1 MPILN
6 QEDDHQISDVLLST
20 WEFDKVDRRGAK
32 ENKERWCCGFFG
44 NGYNIWNSTKIIDS
58 PEHIR

>member
-44 NGYNIWNSTKIIDS
+44 NGYNIWNSTK
-58 PEHIR
+58 H